1 MADLPIEWRLD
12 HTTFEQSPV
21 PQPDPQKQRD
31 FAVEV
36 VRLLQ
41 HAGFEAC
48 FAGGCVRDQLLGR
61 EPKDYDIATAAK
73 PDEVRALLGHRRTLP
88 IGASFGVITVL
99 GPRDAGQLDVATFRS
114 DGKYSDG
121 RHPDEVTFSSA
132 EEDAKRRDFTIN
144 GMFFDPLTE
153 RVIDYVGGQSDLA
166 RCVVRA
172 IGAAEVRFAEDKLR
186 MLRAIRFAATLAFKL
201 DEETSGAIARMADQL
216 TAVSSERIAAELH
229 RMLVDPHRL
238 RALTMLRET
247 RLCDVLFAGINVHN
261 ETAWDRALRTADHL
275 ESPGFALVLAAVLGE
290 LTDSK
295 TAGELGQKWRLSN
308 DVLRRWVWLVSH
320 RDDLGG
326 AARLPWSRLQPLL
339 IHPGAADL
347 VALCDARAEIGQF
360 DRADLEFC
368 RQRVQW
374 PAERLDPP
382 ALLSGDDL
390 VARGVP
396 QGSVYRELLSA
407 VRDAQLQGEIQSQAD
422 ALALVDRLLK
432 AAQEPR

>member
-1 MADLPIEWRLD
+1 M
-12 HTTFEQSPV
+12 SK
-21 PQPDPQKQRD
+21 PDPQKQRE
-31 FAVEV
+31 FAIEA
-36 VRLLQ
+36 VRILQ
-41 HAGFEAC
+41 QAGFEAC

-61 EPKDYDIATAAK
+61 EPKDFDIATSAR
-73 PDEVRALLGHRRTLP
+73 PDEVRDLFGHRRTLP

-99 GPRDAGQLDVATFRS
+99 GPRGAGQFDVATFRS

-121 RHPDEVTFSSA
+121 RHPDEVRFSSA
-132 EEDAKRRDFTIN
+132 EEDAQRRDFTIN
-144 GMFFDPLTE
+144 GMFFDPVNE
-153 RVIDYVGGQSDLA
+153 RIIDYVGGQVDLE

-186 MLRAIRFAATLAFKL
+186 MLRAVRFAATLAFEL
-201 DEETSGAIARMADQL
+201 EAETAAAISRMADQL
-216 TAVSSERIAAELH
+216 TAVSSERIAAEMQ

-238 RALTMLRET
+238 RALTMLRYT
-247 RLCDVLFAGINVHN
+247 RLAEVLFAGINVHD
-261 ETAWDRALRTADHL
+261 ESSWDRALRTADHL
-275 ESPGFALVLAAVLGE
+275 DAPGYALALAAVLGE
-290 LTDSK
+290 LTDSR

-308 DVLRRWVWLVSH
+308 EVLRRLTWLVSN
-320 RDDLGG
+320 RAELTG
-326 AARLPWSRLQPLL
+326 AAQLPWYRIQPLL

-347 VALCDARAEIGQF
+347 VALCAARAEIGQF
-360 DRADLEFC
+360 DPADVDFC
-368 RQRVQW
+368 RQRLLW

-407 VRDAQLQGEIQSQAD
+407 VRDAQLQGEIQTQAD

-432 AAQEPR
+432 SR